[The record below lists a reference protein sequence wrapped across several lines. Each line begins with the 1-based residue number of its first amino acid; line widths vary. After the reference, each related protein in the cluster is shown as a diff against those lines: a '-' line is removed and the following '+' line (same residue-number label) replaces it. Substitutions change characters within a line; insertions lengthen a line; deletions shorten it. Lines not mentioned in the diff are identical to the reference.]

1 MEWKNWQNTS
11 FKSKDHLP
19 SYSGIYVVAD
29 KDDRVWYV
37 GQAKNIYLRWQGKS
51 HHRYPQLNRSHKKF
65 NYTIYYH
72 PFPLEQLDEKE
83 RYYINTLNPELNNS
97 KVKQYLPK
105 VPSLEEEIKRILKV
119 LNKPNSLYPT
129 IRSLIL
135 GQYQDNNNTIHV
147 LCLINTN
154 DYDILQNSATKK
166 HGGLVKNA
174 WSGLYEH
181 SKRIIGWIDT
191 PIYTMSGYQFE
202 FYGGL
207 EVINYLERH
216 SDQRSLYL
224 EKGSVLGIDVL
235 MIKDLTILTLSKLPL
250 EDKLKE
256 KLPLLE
262 NRMNTNNQQESLTQ
276 SKELLTPSLPKKMKR
291 WLVNVEDVEVEICK
305 DEREKYYVRHNLY
318 WYISSGKKNP
328 DPIHNCVIKN
338 CEDIVNNKL
347 TTIWWAGY
355 SFKFEELEFEDG
367 LITEAV
373 LLPLKMF
380 EDFIKY
386 LYERNLKNDRF
397 SGYILP
403 PGPPKSTGCSYRI
416 YQLGKWLQNN
426 SLEQFKK

>member
-72 PFPLEQLDEKE
+72 PFPLEKLDEKE
-83 RYYINTLNPELNNS
+83 RYYINSLNPELNNS
-97 KVKQYLPK
+97 EVKQYLPK

-129 IRSLIL
+129 VRSLIL
-135 GQYQDNNNTIHV
+135 GQYQDDNNTIHV

-154 DYDILQNSATKK
+154 DYDILQNSATRK
-166 HGGLVKNA
+166 HGGLVRNA

-181 SKRIIGWIDT
+181 SNRIIGWIDT

-207 EVINYLERH
+207 EVINYLERY
-216 SDQRSLYL
+216 SDQRSRYL
-224 EKGSVLGIDVL
+224 EKATILGIDVL

-262 NRMNTNNQQESLTQ
+262 NKMNTNNQQESQTQ
-276 SKELLTPSLPKKMKR
+276 SEALVTPSLPKKMTR

-305 DEREKYYVRHNLY
+305 DDNEKYYVRHNLF
-318 WYISSGKKNP
+318 WYIVYNDKCP
-328 DPIHNCVIKN
+328 DSVGNRVMNTLK
-338 CEDIVNNKL
+338 DIVNSRL
-347 TTIWWAGY
+347 STIWWAGY

-380 EDFIKY
+380 EDFLNYFVNYHYPNIAQTP
-386 LYERNLKNDRF
+386 NSF
-397 SGYILP
+397 
-403 PGPPKSTGCSYRI
+403 GPSTYKI